1 MTASPG
7 PWPVRSP
14 GIQKISRA
22 RTHRGHL
29 RRATLVCWFLFTT
42 ATAHAATSVLDDFFN
57 KLRSISADFEQT
69 VSNEH
74 GQIIQRSVGRLYIL
88 RPGKFRWE
96 YDSPYRQLI
105 VSDGSRY
112 WVYDEDL
119 EQVTVHPLDET
130 LSGTPAQLL
139 SSDEP
144 LEAHFEIHEFPDMGH
159 TRLELVPIAPETNYQ
174 NLQLICDGKI
184 LSSMEIHDSFGQ
196 VTFLA
201 LHNLQRNP
209 RLAPNLFSFTPPP
222 GVDVVGR
229 P

>member
-1 MTASPG
+1 MTANPE
-7 PWPVRSP
+7 PWSVRSP
-14 GIQKISRA
+14 GLVKISHA
-22 RTHRGHL
+22 RTYRGYL
-29 RRATLVCWFLFTT
+29 RRAVLVCLFLFTT
-42 ATAHAATSVLDDFFN
+42 ATAHAATSVLGDFFD

-74 GQIIQRSVGRLYIL
+74 GQIVQHSVGRLYIL

-105 VSDGSRY
+105 VSDGIRY

-119 EQVTVHPLDET
+119 EQVTIHPLDET

-144 LEAHFEIHEFPDMGH
+144 LEAHFEIHEFPDVGH

-174 NLQLICDGKI
+174 KLQLIFDDKT

-209 RLAPNLFSFTPPP
+209 RLAPKLFSFTPPP
-222 GVDVVGR
+222 GVDVLGR